1 MAGQSAE
8 VRGDCG
14 VRGGGEEEAAESEG
28 VIGEEERRSCVW
40 VVESVESGD
49 DKDYDEEERTERRRL
64 AEREYRGC
72 GVGRSSCCERLRH
85 CRGEREREK

>member
-14 VRGGGEEEAAESEG
+14 VGGGGEEEAAESEG
-28 VIGEEERRSCVW
+28 VMGVSGEEERRSCVW

-49 DKDYDEEERTERRRL
+49 DKDYDEEESTERRWL
-64 AEREYRGC
+64 TERG
-72 GVGRSSCCERLRH
+72 
-85 CRGEREREK
+85 